1 MKLVIMHAREGQ
13 PGQQV
18 LGGARLGL
26 VLAAMLA
33 TAALIGATI
42 QRYLTPIAP
51 PAYAVDWASYSQS
64 KQPERDA
71 AFLRENVSLL
81 AAKVGE
87 LQAKLVSVDGV
98 GRRVAKVAGVAYT
111 DPELAA
117 DLNAPAQAS
126 EVMDNLFTDRQPP
139 AAQLSAE
146 EIGRQLDELQARLLQ
161 QTENLHML
169 DVALTR
175 RSADQARLPSSMPI
189 TNYPYLSSSY
199 GWRRNPVTHRY
210 AMHEGLDFAAPSGTP
225 ILAASG
231 GVVLEARYQS
241 GYGNAVEI
249 DHGDGMITRYAHA
262 SKLLVKPGELVGRGQ
277 EIALVGSTGQS
288 TGPHLHFEVRLAG
301 QPLDPRLFL
310 KSQDAVRPI
319 VAQASAMTA
328 PAGTGQAKAAGAKTP
343 GDAIAR
349 ANDASATPAVTH

>member
-1 MKLVIMHAREGQ
+1 MHAREGQ

-18 LGGARLGL
+18 LGGVRLGL
-26 VLAAMLA
+26 VLAALLA
-33 TAALIGATI
+33 TAALIGATV
-42 QRYLTPIAP
+42 QRYLTPIT
-51 PAYAVDWASYSQS
+51 PAAYSVDWASYSPGG
-64 KQPERDA
+64 QPERDA

-87 LQAKLVSVDGV
+87 LQAKLISVDSV

-117 DLNAPAQAS
+117 GLNAPVEANQ
-126 EVMDNLFTDRQPP
+126 VMDNLFTDRQPAP
-139 AAQLSAE
+139 AQESAE
-146 EIGRQLDELQARLLQ
+146 ELGRQLDELQARLAQ
-161 QTENLHML
+161 QNDNLRML

-175 RSADQARLPSSMPI
+175 RSADQARLPSTMPVD
-189 TNYPYLSSSY
+189 NYPFLSSSY

-210 AMHEGLDFAAPSGTP
+210 AMHEGLDFAAPTGTP

-231 GVVLEARYQS
+231 GVVLESRYHA
-241 GYGNAVEI
+241 GYGNKIEI
-249 DHGDGMITRYAHA
+249 DHGDGLITRYAHA
-262 SKLLVKPGELVGRGQ
+262 SKLLVKPGELVSRGQ

-310 KSQDAVRPI
+310 QSPESTRPI
-319 VAQASAMTA
+319 VAQASSATA
-328 PAGTGQAKAAGAKTP
+328 TAHHADTPAA
-343 GDAIAR
+343 
-349 ANDASATPAVTH
+349 ASAGPVTITQ

>member
-1 MKLVIMHAREGQ
+1 MKIVIMHAREGQ

-18 LGGARLGL
+18 LGGVRLGL

-33 TAALIGATI
+33 TAALIGATV

-51 PAYAVDWASYSQS
+51 PAYSVDWVSHSSDGKA
-64 KQPERDA
+64 ERDS
-71 AFLRENVSLL
+71 AFLRENVGLL

-87 LQAKLVSVDGV
+87 LQAKMVGIDGV

-117 DLNAPAQAS
+117 GLNTPAQA
-126 EVMDNLFTDRQPP
+126 EQVMDNLFTDRQPP
-139 AAQLSAE
+139 PPQESAE
-146 EIGRQLDELQARLLQ
+146 ALGRQLDELQARLVQ
-161 QTENLHML
+161 QTDNLRML

-175 RSADQARLPSSMPI
+175 RSADQARLPSTMPV
-189 TNYPYLSSSY
+189 NDYPFLSSSY

-210 AMHEGLDFAAPSGTP
+210 AMHEGLDFAAPTGTP
-225 ILAASG
+225 IIAASG
-231 GVVLEARYQS
+231 GVVLESRFQS
-241 GYGNAVEI
+241 GYGNTVEI

-288 TGPHLHFEVRLAG
+288 TGPHLHFEVRLEG

-310 KSQDAVRPI
+310 QSPDTSRPV
-319 VAQASAMTA
+319 VAQVSGAAVSAPKADAASH
-328 PAGTGQAKAAGAKTP
+328 GVV
-343 GDAIAR
+343 AR
-349 ANDASATPAVTH
+349 ASDAATQPVTR